1 LIFKTITIVVVSI
14 LSYSDHSASD
24 SNVFIATVGENLC
37 SPSNLFIQAL
47 IQFLIILL
55 SKYVSAYRGA
65 LEFPKSENL
74 SPNWSNLSK
83 KAPVSKKI
91 GLKLRSF
98 SRHLTPIKAFFTYI
112 FFLLLSWVFVAYIV
126 VCFGAPLLN
135 QHWETCSFVTLLCFQ
150 TIWPILLIEGITD
163 VKKFQNLVQGQHLD
177 ELGQVLYFQAAGAS
191 LGAWLGA
198 FPIPLD
204 WDRAWQAW
212 PLTCVI
218 GSFLVSF
225 LTTLI
230 RYFLLLITKE
240 KKIGLGKSVY
250 KKSS

>member
-1 LIFKTITIVVVSI
+1 MFFSAFKKICISSLNLAGRGSNTRFVYKIQIRQQNKKCKKKIRIFFQKTMYDDDFKRDNFATKYNSFNLIFKTITIVVVSI

-126 VCFGAPLLN
+126 VCFG
-135 QHWETCSFVTLLCFQ
+135 
-150 TIWPILLIEGITD
+150 
-163 VKKFQNLVQGQHLD
+163 
-177 ELGQVLYFQAAGAS
+177 
-191 LGAWLGA
+191 
-198 FPIPLD
+198 
-204 WDRAWQAW
+204 
-212 PLTCVI
+212 
-218 GSFLVSF
+218 
-225 LTTLI
+225 
-230 RYFLLLITKE
+230 KE
-240 KKIGLGKSVY
+240 IFF
-250 KKSS
+250 

>member
-1 LIFKTITIVVVSI
+1 MYDEDFKRANFATKYNSFNLIFKTITIVVVSI

-126 VCFGAPLLN
+126 VCFG
-135 QHWETCSFVTLLCFQ
+135 
-150 TIWPILLIEGITD
+150 
-163 VKKFQNLVQGQHLD
+163 
-177 ELGQVLYFQAAGAS
+177 
-191 LGAWLGA
+191 
-198 FPIPLD
+198 
-204 WDRAWQAW
+204 
-212 PLTCVI
+212 
-218 GSFLVSF
+218 
-225 LTTLI
+225 
-230 RYFLLLITKE
+230 KE
-240 KKIGLGKSVY
+240 IFF
-250 KKSS
+250 